1 MDLLV
6 ATSKLKVVVVAEQDS
21 PKVKVEMLVLV
32 VDLVTSITRVCQG
45 QNYLRHPLILLKV
58 MQVEQQIIPT
68 PVAAVV
74 VVPVVLEMLVGQVI
88 QVMVD
93 QELLLP

>member
-6 ATSKLKVVVVAEQDS
+6 ATSRLKVVGAAEQDS

-32 VDLVTSITRVCQG
+32 VDLVTSIIQVFPR
-45 QNYLRHPLILLKV
+45 QNYLRHPLILLKDL
-58 MQVEQQIIPT
+58 QVEQQIIPT

-74 VVPVVLEMLVGQVI
+74 AVPVVSEMLVGQVI
-88 QVMVD
+88 QVMVEQD
-93 QELLLP
+93 LLLL

>member
-6 ATSKLKVVVVAEQDS
+6 ATSRLKVAVVAEQDS
-21 PKVKVEMLVLV
+21 PKVWVEMLVLV
-32 VDLVTSITRVCQG
+32 VDLVTSIIQVFPR
-45 QNYLRHPLILLKV
+45 QNYLRHPLILLKDL
-58 MQVEQQIIPT
+58 QVEQQIIPT
-68 PVAAVV
+68 PVVAVV
-74 VVPVVLEMLVGQVI
+74 AVPVVLELLVDQAI